1 MFYFKLTVGF
11 VLAVVAWIGIVFFS
25 AFYGFWMQPV
35 VSPGNPVQF
44 FEYASNRLEM
54 ENPGN
59 STLTLIENGQIT
71 HQYFSASLDE
81 VNSETVFSTASM
93 SKWITALGVMKL
105 VEAGRLDLDA
115 PVSQYLTRWELPPSE
130 FDNNQV
136 TVRRLLSHTA
146 GFSDGLGF
154 GDYAVDEELPDLEV
168 SLSNPR
174 ASSAR
179 DVSIAVSNTPGSE
192 WRYSGGSYLLLELV
206 VEEVTGQP
214 FADYMQE
221 AIFNPLEMSRTGY
234 EFIGSYDNN
243 AGSISRNGEKS
254 PTFKYASKAA
264 TAFVT
269 STADLSKLV
278 LSQIPSSQYESILS
292 DDTIRNMREPHG
304 RTSGFDIWGLG
315 TILYSPTESGDFVF
329 GHDGANDPAI
339 NTTARINPES
349 GDAIIVLVTGHPSLA
364 TNIGSQWVLWE
375 TGYPDVLDSDTVM
388 ASMYLPIVIGI
399 ILILLLSLYFGYR
412 HTSKSRAT

>member
-115 PVSQYLTRWELPPSE
+115 PVSQYLTRWKLPPSE

>member
-1 MFYFKLTVGF
+1 MFYFKLTVGCG
-11 VLAVVAWIGIVFFS
+11 LAVVAWIGIVFFS

-35 VSPGNPVQF
+35 VSPGNSVQF

-71 HQYFSASLDE
+71 HQYFFASLDE

-105 VEAGRLDLDA
+105 VEADRLDLDA
-115 PVSQYLTRWELPPSE
+115 PVSQYLTRWKLPPSE

-243 AGSISRNGEKS
+243 AGSISRNGERS

>member
-1 MFYFKLTVGF
+1 MFYFKLTVGCG
-11 VLAVVAWIGIVFFS
+11 LAVVAWIGIVFFS

-35 VSPGNPVQF
+35 VSPGNSVQF

-105 VEAGRLDLDA
+105 VEADRLDLDA

-278 LSQIPSSQYESILS
+278 LYQIPSSQYESILS

>member
-105 VEAGRLDLDA
+105 VEGGRLDLDA

-179 DVSIAVSNTPGSE
+179 DVSIVVSNTPGSE

>member
-35 VSPGNPVQF
+35 VSPGNSVQF

-81 VNSETVFSTASM
+81 VNSETIFSTASM

-115 PVSQYLTRWELPPSE
+115 PVSEYLTRWELPPSE

-179 DVSIAVSNTPGSE
+179 DVSIVVSNTPGSE

-243 AGSISRNGEKS
+243 AGSISRNGERS

>member
-1 MFYFKLTVGF
+1 MFYFKLTVGC